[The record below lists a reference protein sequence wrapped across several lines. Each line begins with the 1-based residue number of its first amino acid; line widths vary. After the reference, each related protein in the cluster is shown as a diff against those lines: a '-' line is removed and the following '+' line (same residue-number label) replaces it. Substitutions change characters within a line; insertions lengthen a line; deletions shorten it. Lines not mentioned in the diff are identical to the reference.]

1 MTTAGI
7 ADAVVQVSKG
17 VSWQAITGRLDRT
30 YRTVVPHNV
39 RAADHRGDRAVLV
52 AVMFVGVMPDVR
64 GGMLKSVLRQG
75 QMPVVRMLELL
86 TAVVL
91 GRPR

>member
-1 MTTAGI
+1 M
-7 ADAVVQVSKG
+7 
-17 VSWQAITGRLDRT
+17 
-30 YRTVVPHNV
+30 
-39 RAADHRGDRAVLV
+39 LV